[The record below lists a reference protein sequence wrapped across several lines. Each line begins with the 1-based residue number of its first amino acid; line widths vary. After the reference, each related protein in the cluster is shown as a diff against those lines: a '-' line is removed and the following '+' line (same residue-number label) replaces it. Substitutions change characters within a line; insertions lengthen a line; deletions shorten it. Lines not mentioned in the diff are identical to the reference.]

1 MNKDRFKVIVGASF
15 SGICFATYLLYS
27 RRGGY
32 LATNDYLSLV
42 VLVVFVMC
50 FLVYLKKKKF

>member
-15 SGICFATYLLYS
+15 FGICFATYLLYN

-42 VLVVFVMC
+42 VVTVFVVF